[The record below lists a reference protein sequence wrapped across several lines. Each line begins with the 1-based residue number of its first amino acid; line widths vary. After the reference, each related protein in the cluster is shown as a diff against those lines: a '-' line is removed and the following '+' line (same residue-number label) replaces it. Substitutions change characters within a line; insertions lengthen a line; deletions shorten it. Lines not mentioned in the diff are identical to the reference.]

1 VPGNAGWFGGNGL
14 EDSRTYGDTVHPD
27 VSGAQEITEGV
38 SSPSTNPALSMQ
50 ESIDRK
56 HIQDRPSQNSSREQM
71 AYHGFPNVRA
81 LRQLQ

>member
-1 VPGNAGWFGGNGL
+1 
-14 EDSRTYGDTVHPD
+14 
-27 VSGAQEITEGV
+27 
-38 SSPSTNPALSMQ
+38 MQ